1 MYHPQ
6 SSRSADADLFLFLQN
21 LRFFEVMLSV
31 KNKQKIN
38 KKANLTIE
46 NQFTYIYELISAADD
61 DGCGLAL
68 SC

>member
-6 SSRSADADLFLFLQN
+6 SSRSADADLFLSLQN

-38 KKANLTIE
+38 KNANLTIE
-46 NQFTYIYELISAADD
+46 NQFTYI
-61 DGCGLAL
+61 
-68 SC
+68 